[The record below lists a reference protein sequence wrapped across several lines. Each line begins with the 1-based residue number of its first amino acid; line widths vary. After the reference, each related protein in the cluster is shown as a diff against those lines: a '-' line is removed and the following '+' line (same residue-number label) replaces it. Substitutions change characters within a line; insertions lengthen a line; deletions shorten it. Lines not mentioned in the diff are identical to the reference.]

1 MPRVFSYGTKLNMS
15 EPGPA
20 LAPPRETLF
29 HLLMNVPEGV
39 PQGAL
44 LHPSLGGVK
53 LLPSC

>member
-39 PQGAL
+39 PQGAP
-44 LHPSLGGVK
+44 LHPSLSGVK